1 MTKPKATTT
10 AKPKATTTK
19 KVTQQS
25 MIQVATSDR
34 PRGRDFS
41 PADRMKYH
49 SENADKAYKEKNFVK
64 ATNHLQGYRQAQNE
78 LRERAEWKKQNPNYV
93 RKADR

>member
-1 MTKPKATTT
+1 MAKPKATTT
-10 AKPKATTTK
+10 AKPKTTTAK
-19 KVTQQS
+19 KPTQTS
-25 MIQVATSDR
+25 MLQTSDNR

-49 SENADKAYKEKNFVK
+49 SENADSAYKAKNFTK
-64 ATNHLQGYRQAQNE
+64 ATNHLQGYRQAQKE
-78 LRERAEWKKQNPNYV
+78 LRERAEFMRANPDYV